1 MNALSYPACSAHASS
16 GVRWATVAEKLALH
30 TVINTAVAVFS
41 WRVAHKNL
49 KASSTVT
56 QTPLACY
63 LLTVSSEN
71 QSLRLESCNEKSMG
85 LQWSYASPSGI
96 TRGNHLC
103 SGFLK
108 CTIFAPWRPSSLIL
122 YQACI
127 QSFCS
132 SLQKVSK
139 KLAPA
144 LT

>member
-1 MNALSYPACSAHASS
+1 MNALSYPACSAHGSS
-16 GVRWATVAEKLALH
+16 WVRWAIVAEKLALH
-30 TVINTAVAVFS
+30 AVINTAVAVFS
-41 WRVAHKNL
+41 LRVAHKNL

-63 LLTVSSEN
+63 LLAVSRGN
-71 QSLRLESCNEKSMG
+71 QSLRLESRNKKSMG
-85 LQWSYASPSGI
+85 LQWSYASPLGI
-96 TRGNHLC
+96 THGNHLC
-103 SGFLK
+103 CGFLK
-108 CTIFAPWRPSSLIL
+108 CTVFAPWRPSSLIL
-122 YQACI
+122 YQAYI